1 MTAIAFSVKIN
12 NQLGWVIRMN
22 LKKIVLICLSWFL
35 VCLSLYSYFLYKD
48 RALVKNEKVS
58 SKELAESTEEDTTP
72 VDTEVTSLKNE

>member
-1 MTAIAFSVKIN
+1 
-12 NQLGWVIRMN
+12 MN

-58 SKELAESTEEDTTP
+58 SKELAESTEEDATP
-72 VDTEVTSLKNE
+72 VDTEVTSLKNEYNNSDIRA